1 MILNFYKK
9 NDLFLNLYLK
19 GGVRVHP
26 RLLKHAVDELH
37 AMVEG
42 LYYFVQAL
50 FPTLPKYGQA
60 AALPTDSADDCAKSE
75 YVTAASILYPFILP
89 KIHPS
94 IFMLYALHYKKD
106 DDEYWA
112 RILKWNRHPDLAL
125 LSFLGVDEKFWKLNV
140 AGTTTNT
147 GDAEIT
153 PNAYSA
159 DSFKD
164 LRKSISVSRD
174 LHFVRGNTL
183 IRIFGRF
190 I

>member
-1 MILNFYKK
+1 
-9 NDLFLNLYLK
+9 
-19 GGVRVHP
+19 
-26 RLLKHAVDELH
+26 
-37 AMVEG
+37 MVEG
-42 LYYFVQAL
+42 LYYFVRSL
-50 FPTLPKYGQA
+50 FPTLPEYGHA
-60 AALPTDSADDCAKSE
+60 SLPTDSADDCAKSE

-140 AGTTTNT
+140 GGSGS

-153 PNAYSA
+153 SNAYSV
-159 DSFKD
+159 DTFKD

-174 LHFVRGNTL
+174 LHFVRGNL
-183 IRIFGRF
+183 VSF
-190 I
+190 

>member
-1 MILNFYKK
+1 
-9 NDLFLNLYLK
+9 
-19 GGVRVHP
+19 
-26 RLLKHAVDELH
+26 
-37 AMVEG
+37 MVEG

-75 YVTAASILYPFILP
+75 NVTAASILYPFILP

-140 AGTTTNT
+140 GA
-147 GDAEIT
+147 GDAEST
-153 PNAYSA
+153 TNAASI

-174 LHFVRGNTL
+174 LHFVRGNL
-183 IRIFGRF
+183 VSF
-190 I
+190 

>member
-1 MILNFYKK
+1 
-9 NDLFLNLYLK
+9 
-19 GGVRVHP
+19 
-26 RLLKHAVDELH
+26 
-37 AMVEG
+37 MVEG
-42 LYYFVQAL
+42 LYYFVRSL
-50 FPTLPKYGQA
+50 FPTLPEYGHA
-60 AALPTDSADDCAKSE
+60 SLPTDSADDCAKSE

-112 RILKWNRHPDLAL
+112 RILKWNRHPDLVL

-153 PNAYSA
+153 SNAYSA

-183 IRIFGRF
+183 IRILIWSFHLNKYQA
-190 I
+190 

>member
-37 AMVEG
+37 AMVQG
-42 LYYFVQAL
+42 LYYFVRSL
-50 FPTLPKYGQA
+50 FPALPEYGH

-75 YVTAASILYPFILP
+75 YVTSASILYPFILP

-112 RILKWNRHPDLAL
+112 RILKWNR
-125 LSFLGVDEKFWKLNV
+125 
-140 AGTTTNT
+140 
-147 GDAEIT
+147 
-153 PNAYSA
+153 
-159 DSFKD
+159 
-164 LRKSISVSRD
+164 
-174 LHFVRGNTL
+174 
-183 IRIFGRF
+183 
-190 I
+190 